1 MSLAPALRRSG
12 VFKDCRKLAAELL
25 GAKHVWCHFDHLI
38 YKHPGAARVA
48 WHQDLASS
56 KTGLLE
62 RAVHFWIPLHDLT
75 PESGCMMF
83 APGCPS
89 RELLRH
95 VPQHEVGGTAI
106 RIDPGKG
113 EFEFVTK
120 TLPMGGFSVHSPRT
134 VHASAAN
141 QSDDLRKA
149 SDPAVRSRLGSTRA
163 GRDPTSV
170 GALAPSPLDTRAARL
185 PGEAVAAGASTV
197 RPCPCPGGKASV
209 LALDSEANSS
219 ASLAHFVHSKQADLL
234 D

>member
-1 MSLAPALRRSG
+1 M
-12 VFKDCRKLAAELL
+12 
-25 GAKHVWCHFDHLI
+25 WCHFDHLI

-141 QSDDLRKA
+141 QGDDLRKA
-149 SDPAVRSRLGSTRA
+149 WILQFGVGSGPLGLAATRRASAPWLRRRLILAQLGSRA
-163 GRDPTSV
+163 
-170 GALAPSPLDTRAARL
+170 
-185 PGEAVAAGASTV
+185 
-197 RPCPCPGGKASV
+197 
-209 LALDSEANSS
+209 
-219 ASLAHFVHSKQADLL
+219 KQ
-234 D
+234 